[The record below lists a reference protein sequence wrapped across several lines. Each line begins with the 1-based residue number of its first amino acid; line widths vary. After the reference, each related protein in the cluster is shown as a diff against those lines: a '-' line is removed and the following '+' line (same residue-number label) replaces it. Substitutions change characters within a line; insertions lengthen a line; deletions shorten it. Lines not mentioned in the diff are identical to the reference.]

1 MLDSNP
7 ESQIVL
13 RFPRKQHSFNRSW
26 TTAPCFNQSREKL
39 QSLYGHL
46 KQLSSF
52 NKPKT
57 HCLIERNSHWDYTNA
72 CGKRKLSWWTMLSRQ
87 DWVSY
92 NAAPHRLALEARH
105 YTLILNIKGSRGAQP
120 HFHTWHSRLLRHI
133 QLRPQDPEK
142 GCSSC
147 NT

>member
-57 HCLIERNSHWDYTNA
+57 HCLIEINSHWDYTNA

-105 YTLILNIKGSRGAQP
+105 YTLILKHQRIERRTATLPHMAFTPIATHSTETTRARKGMQ
-120 HFHTWHSRLLRHI
+120 
-133 QLRPQDPEK
+133 
-142 GCSSC
+142 
-147 NT
+147 